1 MTSNN
6 LNSGDQDQKKSTN
19 HEGDTNSFLSE
30 ENFKLN
36 YSDYIEK
43 ERKLKE
49 SEEKFRSLVQYS
61 MEPILIVDLQ
71 GSILFVNNATART
84 LESDDLNYLIG
95 RNVMELIAPE
105 SREDVIKD
113 FYQVSLGIDAYVAEY
128 QVITLKGNRIVIES
142 IGKII
147 NYEGNKAD
155 LLSLKDITQ
164 RKKIETELIEKNKII
179 TQALNEISSIEDELR
194 SKYDELL
201 EKEHNLKDNEERFEA
216 VFSMVPDPIIITR
229 ASNGEIILLND
240 SAAEIMGIS
249 KDNIIGRKTLD
260 FRAWIKDEDREIF
273 LSDIKKFGQVDKK
286 DLLWRKSD
294 GEYRNILFSSRSMK
308 FRNEIILINVGWDIT
323 ELKRIEKALKDSEEM
338 FRNPVENSPVGV
350 YLYQDS
356 CFRYINPRLASMFGY
371 HQEELIGKT
380 LETLISCD
388 DRKRV
393 AGIFIN
399 LHEKHFSGRFMEC
412 KGIKKD
418 GTVIHLEAYASLMQY
433 QDKAAIYGTIIDI
446 TWKKVTEQKLNTSE
460 EQYRLITENMKDV
473 VWILDIDSDKF
484 RYISP
489 SVKSLIGYSVKDIT
503 SRPFDEFVSPYNVKP
518 LKDLFQ
524 REKEEFLKNILI
536 KRYFSY
542 ETELLCFDGSSVITE
557 TIANFFINQDTGK
570 VELLG
575 VTRDIT
581 VRKRIERENES
592 QNFKLGAAYEEIQSS
607 YEELRAAEEE
617 RQCAFEKLEENQEAL
632 KESEQSLKK
641 AQAIAHLGIYE
652 WDITNDLVYASDE
665 FKKIFGIES
674 SNNPSIQYIVNQR
687 IVPADRD
694 LFNTSLEI
702 LLKSGLPFSID
713 FWIILDTH
721 KNRAIRC
728 LGEIE
733 FTNDGKSR
741 YLILIVQDITRQKL
755 MEEEIKETYLEKE
768 TLLREI
774 HHRVKNN
781 MQIISSLLSLQS
793 RAIIDPNVKS
803 LFIETQN
810 RVRSLAFV
818 HEFLYQSDSLNKIN
832 YKAYLHKITTY
843 LLQSYNLTRGAVIC
857 NIDIEDLELTIE
869 QAVPCSLIITE
880 LLTNSFKYAFNQDQK
895 GEIRIKFTYDLEKK
909 YYHLDYRDNG
919 PGFPAGYDPKK
930 NAGFGSTLINGLI
943 QQLSGK
949 LWVKNGNPGV
959 HYTFYFPSG

>member
-1 MTSNN
+1 M
-6 LNSGDQDQKKSTN
+6 N
-19 HEGDTNSFLSE
+19 HVIDTNSFISE
-30 ENFKLN
+30 DDFRLN

-71 GSILFVNNATART
+71 GSILFVNNATARA
-84 LESDDLNYLIG
+84 LESEDLNYLIG
-95 RNVMELIAPE
+95 RNVMEFIAPE

-113 FYQVSLGIDAYVAEY
+113 FYQVSLGNDAYVAEY
-128 QVITLKGNRIVIES
+128 QVITLKGNRIIIES

-147 NYEGNKAD
+147 NYEGITAD
-155 LLSLKDITQ
+155 FLSIKDITR
-164 RKKIETELIEKNKII
+164 RKKAETELIEKNKII
-179 TQALNEISSIEDELR
+179 TEALNEISSIEDELR
-194 SKYDELL
+194 NKYDELI
-201 EKEHNLKDNEERFEA
+201 EKEHNLKDNEERFGA

-229 ASNGEIILLND
+229 ASDGEIILCND

-249 KDNIIGRKTLD
+249 KDRIIGRTTLD
-260 FRAWIKDEDREIF
+260 FRAWIKDEDREVF
-273 LSDIKKFGQVDKK
+273 LSDIKNFGQVDKK
-286 DLLWRKSD
+286 DMLWKKND

-338 FRNPVENSPVGV
+338 FRNPVENSPVGI
-350 YLYQDS
+350 YLYQNS

-371 HQEELIGKT
+371 QREELIGKT
-380 LETLISCD
+380 LESLISCD

-393 AGIFIN
+393 TGILLN
-399 LHEKHFSGRFMEC
+399 MHESQFLGRFLEF

-418 GTVIHLEAYASLMQY
+418 GTVIYLEAYASVMQY
-433 QDKAAIYGTIIDI
+433 QGRTAIYGTIIDI
-446 TWKKVTEQKLNTSE
+446 TWKKITEQKLSRSE

-473 VWILDIDSDKF
+473 VWILDIDSYSF
-484 RYISP
+484 RYVSP
-489 SVKSLIGYSVKDIT
+489 SVKRLLGYSAKDVI
-503 SRPFDEFVSPYNVKP
+503 SRLFDEFVTSDSIEP
-518 LKDLFQ
+518 LMDLFI

-536 KRYFSY
+536 KKYFSY
-542 ETELLCFDGSSVITE
+542 ETEQPCLDGSSVITE

-575 VTRDIT
+575 ITRDIT
-581 VRKRIERENES
+581 KRKKIEKEIEN
-592 QNFKLGAAYEEIQSS
+592 QNFKLGAAYEEIQAS
-607 YEELRAAEEE
+607 YEELRAVEEE
-617 RQCAFEKLEENQEAL
+617 RRGAFEKLEENQEAL

-641 AQAIAHLGIYE
+641 AQAISHLGIYE
-652 WDITNDLVYASDE
+652 WNITEDQVYASDE
-665 FKKIFGIES
+665 FRKIFGIES
-674 SNNPSIQYIVNQR
+674 SYNPSLQYIINQR

-694 LFNTSLEI
+694 LFNTSLEVLI
-702 LLKSGLPFSID
+702 NTGLPFSID
-713 FWIILDTH
+713 FWIILDNH
-721 KNRAIRC
+721 KNRAIRG

-733 FTNDGKSR
+733 CTDDGKSR

-793 RAIIDPNVKS
+793 RTINDPYVKS
-803 LFIETQN
+803 LFVETQN

-818 HEFLYQSDSLNKIN
+818 HEFLYQSDNLNKIN
-832 YKAYLHKITTY
+832 YKAYLQKITTY

-880 LLTNSFKYAFNQDQK
+880 LLTNSFKYAFNKDYK
-895 GEIRIKFTYDLEKK
+895 GEIRIKFSYDPEKK
-909 YYHLDYRDNG
+909 QYLLDYRDNG
-919 PGFPAGYDPKK
+919 PGFPAGYDPK
-930 NAGFGSTLINGLI
+930 NNSGFGSTLINGLI

-949 LWVKNGNPGV
+949 LWIKTEDSGV
-959 HYTFYFPSG
+959 HYTFDFPSG